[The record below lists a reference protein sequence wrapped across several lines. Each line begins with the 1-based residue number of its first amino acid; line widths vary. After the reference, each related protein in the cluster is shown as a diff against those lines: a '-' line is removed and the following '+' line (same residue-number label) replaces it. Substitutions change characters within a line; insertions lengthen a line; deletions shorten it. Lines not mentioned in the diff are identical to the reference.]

1 MTYTCI
7 IQKMNILKLLTTVG
21 FFTLLSRLT
30 GFVRS
35 MLLAFFLGASVTSD
49 ALLVSIRI
57 SNFLRKILAE
67 GAFNACFVP
76 IFSKILNTK
85 GHEKAEELASKAYS
99 ILLFTTVI
107 ITIFTV
113 IFYGYVLKTFAPGFN
128 GERLSLSLKLGRI
141 CFPFIISTC
150 IVSLISGVLN
160 TLGKFA
166 IPSFL
171 QALVNIGSIVAITLA
186 FLFNFDYATSVA
198 IGFLIT
204 GTLQVIIIQTYAA
217 KFNFHFHI
225 TKNLISPEIKQVI
238 KKMIPST
245 LSSGVWQ
252 INLLIDSQVASLLS
266 TGAISYIFY
275 ADQIIQLPLSTLGIA
290 IGSALIP
297 VFSKSIQTEKIKEL
311 KLSFNKTLILSIG
324 FGLPAS
330 AAFFCL
336 SEPIVSFITGRGA
349 FLHKDVLCVASVLK
363 IFSLALPAYILNK
376 IITSLFFAYS
386 NTKIPFKSTII
397 NLVTNVIG
405 LFLFVPHLSY
415 NGIALSNVIAAYV
428 SIIYLYT
435 SIPKRISIMKFTKKI
450 LLKQFLATVCLAIS
464 MIYSNSLLPDFF
476 YFGFLKKFSYLS
488 IIIIFHIALYYFLG
502 ILFKFINNNKIV
514 REFKK

>member
-1 MTYTCI
+1 
-7 IQKMNILKLLTTVG
+7 MNIFKLLTTVG

-35 MLLAFFLGASVTSD
+35 ILLAFFLGASAVSD

-99 ILLFTTVI
+99 ILLFTTI
-107 ITIFTV
+107 MITIFTV
-113 IFYGYVLKTFAPGFN
+113 VFYGYVLKAFAPGFF
-128 GERLSLSLKLGRI
+128 GERLCLAMKLGRI

-150 IVSLISGVLN
+150 LVALISGVLN

-171 QALVNIGSIVAITLA
+171 QALVNIGSIVALTLA

-204 GTLQVIIIQTYAA
+204 GTLQVIIIQVYAA

-225 TKNLISPEIKQVI
+225 TKNLISPEIKQVL

-297 VFSKSIQTEKIKEL
+297 VFSKSIQTKKMKEL
-311 KLSFNKTLILSIG
+311 KLSFNKTLIVSVG
-324 FGLPAS
+324 VGLPAA

-336 SEPIVSFITGRGA
+336 SEPIVAFITGRGA
-349 FLHKDVLCVASVLK
+349 FLYQDVLHVATVLK

-376 IITSLFFAYS
+376 ITISLFFAYS
-386 NTKIPFKSTII
+386 NTKTPFRSTII
-397 NLVTNVIG
+397 NLITNVAG
-405 LFLFVPHLSY
+405 LLIFVPHLSY

-428 SIIYLYT
+428 SIVYLYF
-435 SIPKRISIMKFTKKI
+435 SLPQKICIMKFTKKI
-450 LLKQFLATVCLAIS
+450 LLKQFIATLCLSVS
-464 MIYSNSLLPDFF
+464 MIYTNSVLTNFF
-476 YFGFLKKFSYLS
+476 YFGFLKKCLYLGV
-488 IIIIFHIALYYFLG
+488 IVILHILLYYFLG
-502 ILFKFINNNKIV
+502 ILFKFINNNKIIQ
-514 REFKK
+514 EFRK